1 MRALIKREFFI
12 LKHNL
17 ISYICVWTL
26 LPMTVYLFI
35 SVPLSSQIST
45 DAINYINWSSIGN
58 AVYTSSLLAYIISF
72 KLILSYKDKTNFSH
86 LLLSAPQ
93 TNLQHLGSIVSWATI
108 IGFVQLLFSIVLTQ
122 ALNSS
127 NLFFLDIFM
136 IILYAL
142 PVIVISSNIAIF
154 VGLLTSSMFIQS
166 LINTILGILLLFSS
180 GLFVPIDRA
189 PAFFSFSPIYYTI
202 INIQNIITIDSS
214 VIYPSIIV
222 LVISAF
228 IFIVNLI
235 ISHKVLRK

>member
-1 MRALIKREFFI
+1 MKALLKREFFI

-17 ISYICVWTL
+17 ISYICIWTL
-26 LPMTVYLFI
+26 LPMFLYLLV
-35 SVPLSSQIST
+35 SVPLSGQIST
-45 DAINYINWSSIGN
+45 NGINYINWSSVGN

-93 TNLQHLGSIVSWATI
+93 TNLQHLGSIVVWATI
-108 IGFVQLLFSIVLTQ
+108 IGVIQFLFSIILTQ
-122 ALNSS
+122 SLNSS
-127 NLFFLDIFM
+127 NLFFLDIFL

-142 PVIVISSNIAIF
+142 PVVVISSNVAIF
-154 VGLLTSSMFIQS
+154 VALVTTNMFIQT
-166 LINTILGILLLFSS
+166 LINSILGIFLLFSS
-180 GLFVPIDRA
+180 GLFVPLNQA
-189 PAFFSFSPIYYTI
+189 PSFFSFSPIYYTI
-202 INIQNIITIDSS
+202 INIQNIVTVDTS

-222 LVISAF
+222 LGLSIF

>member
-108 IGFVQLLFSIVLTQ
+108 IGVVQLLFSIVLK
-122 ALNSS
+122 S
-127 NLFFLDIFM
+127 
-136 IILYAL
+136 Y
-142 PVIVISSNIAIF
+142 
-154 VGLLTSSMFIQS
+154 FIKYK
-166 LINTILGILLLFSS
+166 TA
-180 GLFVPIDRA
+180 R
-189 PAFFSFSPIYYTI
+189 
-202 INIQNIITIDSS
+202 
-214 VIYPSIIV
+214 
-222 LVISAF
+222 
-228 IFIVNLI
+228 
-235 ISHKVLRK
+235 